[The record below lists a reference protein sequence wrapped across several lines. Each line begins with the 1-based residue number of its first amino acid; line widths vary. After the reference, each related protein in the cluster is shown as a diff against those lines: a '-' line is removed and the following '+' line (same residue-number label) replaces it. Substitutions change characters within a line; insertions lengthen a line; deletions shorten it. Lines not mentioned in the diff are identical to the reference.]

1 MKKFFLNKN
10 FLIGILFVVVLLFL
24 SSIYTLYL
32 SDSISNP
39 PNRIYDKDHHLLDV
53 PPYSPSTNFI
63 LGVDRYGED
72 IFWKVIDG
80 SKYTILIALIVSF
93 LRVIISTFCGIIYSL
108 YLYKWNILVD
118 PFIRAFRFIPT
129 VILTMIFFLSINID
143 NTVSD
148 FSVVLNQVFILIFVA
163 VVPLTNVIATE
174 VNEYSKNEFILCAK
188 SIGARKRWIIRKHIL
203 PYMRPRVFIL
213 LAQQTVQTLLLLV
226 HLGIFQFLIGR
237 AKEYTSSD
245 GIGSTIKIS
254 LSLSNEWSGLIG
266 LSYREL
272 MLDQWILV
280 GPCIGFILTI
290 FSFRLI
296 GMGIQQVLDE
306 QPKQFYSFGSLSI
319 NRKVEILDLF
329 TLVKRKQ

>member
-1 MKKFFLNKN
+1 VKKIFLNKN
-10 FLIGILFVVVLLFL
+10 FLIGILFIVVLLFL

-93 LRVIISTFCGIIYSL
+93 LRVIISTLCGIIYSL
-108 YLYKWNILVD
+108 YLYKWKMLVG

-203 PYMRPRVFIL
+203 PYMRPRLFIL

-306 QPKQFYSFGSLSI
+306 QPKQFYSFGSPSI
-319 NRKVEILDLF
+319 KRKVEILDLF
-329 TLVKRKQ
+329 TLVKRK